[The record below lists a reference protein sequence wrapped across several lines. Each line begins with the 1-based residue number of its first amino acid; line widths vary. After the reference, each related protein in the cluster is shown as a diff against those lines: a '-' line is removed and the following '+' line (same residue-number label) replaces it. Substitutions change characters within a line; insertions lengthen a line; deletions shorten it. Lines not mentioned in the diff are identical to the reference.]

1 MSVYALQAEPAEVM
15 VKDNVL
21 LTVSMA
27 AMFGPGELIKRL
39 AGVANTFCA
48 RLLQLRFFS
57 GLTRTMLNPATAGV
71 RSEGRRSVN
80 LYGREDLPQVLR
92 TGGSSIV

>member
-1 MSVYALQAEPAEVM
+1 MADLSVYALQAEPAEVM

-39 AGVANTFCA
+39 AGVAND
-48 RLLQLRFFS
+48 LL
-57 GLTRTMLNPATAGV
+57 
-71 RSEGRRSVN
+71 RS
-80 LYGREDLPQVLR
+80 
-92 TGGSSIV
+92 TSSTSFL